1 MGGTFSAQSKE
12 CEECGRRFSIHRRS
26 SYAEWVV
33 RRFCSATCAGV
44 NKRKAI
50 GVTEGEA
57 RQEAWKLYWRKREE
71 ECVGVIQYKE
81 PAGEIDGVPVFKIR
95 MHDPAGIIERRI
107 PLKIQDRRPRA
118 NFDPDDIDHLRD
130 PHWPDPC
137 TEEKEIA

>member
-1 MGGTFSAQSKE
+1 
-12 CEECGRRFSIHRRS
+12 
-26 SYAEWVV
+26 
-33 RRFCSATCAGV
+33 V